1 MLFYFYAIISHS
13 IKTIKYNCFSLQYHI
28 AIIEQLRYIKGT
40 KGEEAKMEKDI
51 HFKIQSELLEKL
63 KQKAK
68 EMNISIA
75 SVARIAITEY
85 LKKGG

>member
-1 MLFYFYAIISHS
+1 
-13 IKTIKYNCFSLQYHI
+13 
-28 AIIEQLRYIKGT
+28 
-40 KGEEAKMEKDI
+40 MEKDI

-68 EMNISIA
+68 EMNISVA

-85 LKKGG
+85 LKKGGQIWQNAG

>member
-1 MLFYFYAIISHS
+1 MLFYFYAIISHRE
-13 IKTIKYNCFSLQYHI
+13 KTVNNNCFLSKYYI
-28 AIIEQLRYIKGT
+28 ATIEQMRYIKST